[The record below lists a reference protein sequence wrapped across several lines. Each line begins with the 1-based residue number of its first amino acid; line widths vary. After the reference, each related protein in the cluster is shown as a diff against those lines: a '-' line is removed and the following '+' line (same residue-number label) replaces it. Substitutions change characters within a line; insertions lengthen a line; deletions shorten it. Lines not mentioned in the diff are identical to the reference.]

1 MILSED
7 SVSRIH
13 ALLRGETLSIFFC
26 GANPSFFYLS
36 LSIHRLMVCGAKV
49 VSEDW
54 DYIMDEVKAV
64 FEAVEDADVRVVLP
78 ETSQISDDLKSTFN
92 AKMTEM
98 VTARDEKR
106 AAEAKEQEAALAA
119 LEQKDPETVTTTTS
133 TSPAAEPSPSPTS
146 SYDQESIDNHPNGR
160 PDGVDGADPL
170 NDVKS
175 NGSLASVDVGKS
187 PLSQSTTEVSAT
199 PIMAESEEPPAETP
213 LMLSVSSETGD
224 EIIKM
229 GSPKAKPETS
239 PLAVPEDAEVENV
252 LAESVESPS
261 KKEKKNGKGSP
272 KKGT

>member
-1 MILSED
+1 
-7 SVSRIH
+7 
-13 ALLRGETLSIFFC
+13 
-26 GANPSFFYLS
+26 
-36 LSIHRLMVCGAKV
+36 
-49 VSEDW
+49 
-54 DYIMDEVKAV
+54 
-64 FEAVEDADVRVVLP
+64 
-78 ETSQISDDLKSTFN
+78 
-92 AKMTEM
+92 MTEM

-119 LEQKDPETVTTTTS
+119 LEQKDPETVATTTS

-224 EIIKM
+224 EIMKM
-229 GSPKAKPETS
+229 GSPKSKPETS

-252 LAESVESPS
+252 PAESVESPS

-272 KKGT
+272 KKGDAKRSSKKGTGKKKSTKHKPTKSGDKGSKHKPSKSGDKGSKHKPSKSGDKGKKSGHKKKASTAGKKKSTGK